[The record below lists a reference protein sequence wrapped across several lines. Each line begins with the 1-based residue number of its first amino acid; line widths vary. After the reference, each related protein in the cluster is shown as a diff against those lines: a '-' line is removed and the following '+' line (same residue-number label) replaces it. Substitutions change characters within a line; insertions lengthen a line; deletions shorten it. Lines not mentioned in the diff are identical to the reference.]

1 MYPVKPKYRDSPYMR
16 DIYEFTHAVERRIP
30 TFTKTLDRYFDAH
43 FEGIIEEWQLLT
55 EHGLRD
61 LENRLEN
68 VTVEINKLYSE
79 KSVLE
84 KRASALEAEVTALEK
99 GGEAE

>member
-1 MYPVKPKYRDSPYMR
+1 MYPVKPKHRDSPYVR

-61 LENRLEN
+61 LEKRLEN
-68 VTVEINKLYSE
+68 VTVEINTLYSE
-79 KSVLE
+79 KSALE
-84 KRASALEAEVTALEK
+84 KRASVLEVEVTALEK